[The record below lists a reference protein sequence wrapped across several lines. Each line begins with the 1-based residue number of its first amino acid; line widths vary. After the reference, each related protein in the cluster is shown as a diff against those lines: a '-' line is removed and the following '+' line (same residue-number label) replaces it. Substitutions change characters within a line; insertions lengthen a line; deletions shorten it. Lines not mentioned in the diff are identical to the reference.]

1 MGWVT
6 TEKLHYSSGGA
17 LLSHAPS
24 TYKIP
29 SVQDTPREFKITLLP
44 NDENYANVRGTK
56 AVGEPPLLLGISVW
70 TAIADAL
77 RSLPIYREN
86 YPQIELPA
94 TQEVVLRA
102 MEPTRFK
109 FWSEGKAGKK

>member
-1 MGWVT
+1 MVFSDEGSCDEV
-6 TEKLHYSSGGA
+6 SSS
-17 LLSHAPS
+17 SHES
-24 TYKIP
+24 LV
-29 SVQDTPREFKITLLP
+29 SENQLLP